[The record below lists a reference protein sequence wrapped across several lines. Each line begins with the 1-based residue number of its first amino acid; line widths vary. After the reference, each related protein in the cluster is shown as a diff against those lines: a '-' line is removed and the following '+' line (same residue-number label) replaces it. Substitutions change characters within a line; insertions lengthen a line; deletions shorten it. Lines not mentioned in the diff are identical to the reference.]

1 MSVKILKEIFLLQI
15 KLPFKSEHGI
25 LNDNFLLCKSWLKNL
40 FNDKLRKD
48 RSLFKR
54 YDEIIKNQIE
64 SRIIENAPESTVG
77 EIYYIPHK
85 PVVCTAHKMRF
96 TIKDF
101 FSKCDQIR
109 SSHLLKKSSME
120 NFIFCAVAKIK
131 RYNKIMNSVLTR
143 VLTQMKVTV

>member
-1 MSVKILKEIFLLQI
+1 MMKLLRI
-15 KLPFKSEHGI
+15 KLKAE
-25 LNDNFLLCKSWLKNL
+25 LLKMHQSH
-40 FNDKLRKD
+40 
-48 RSLFKR
+48 
-54 YDEIIKNQIE
+54 
-64 SRIIENAPESTVG
+64 TVG

-85 PVVCTAHKMRF
+85 PVVRTAHKMRF
-96 TIKDF
+96 SIKDF